1 MNSNEYIPATQP
13 DEDDD
18 DDDDVSHPQSADQD
32 LDVVDDVELAHVL
45 GVPEEFIAKMSP
57 SKSLPATP
65 VQTMAPPEKVPEIA
79 VENPDP
85 TSMDRQRRIE
95 ILKYLMLIECILLA
109 GNIQF
114 DIELKLWWN
123 HRL

>member
-1 MNSNEYIPATQP
+1 MMMMYHTPNRLIKIWMQWMMWK
-13 DEDDD
+13 
-18 DDDDVSHPQSADQD
+18 
-32 LDVVDDVELAHVL
+32 LAHVL

-95 ILKYLMLIECILLA
+95 ILKYLMLI
-109 GNIQF
+109 
-114 DIELKLWWN
+114 
-123 HRL
+123 

>member
-13 DEDDD
+13 DGDD

-32 LDVVDDVELAHVL
+32 LDAVDDVELAHVL

-95 ILKYLMLIECILLA
+95 ILKYLMLI
-109 GNIQF
+109 
-114 DIELKLWWN
+114 
-123 HRL
+123 